1 MLDQPLEI
9 SLALVQLEPI
19 RFLVV
24 VWMVRYYLV
33 VVVQLQFVVRVVVVE
48 LWAVGLFV
56 VTLL

>member
-9 SLALVQLEPI
+9 SLAFMQLEPI

-48 LWAVGLFV
+48 LWAVGFFV